1 MPSKEFEKYL
11 QNDRSEQEGQDQSKI
26 EQTFKENVSEQEQEV
41 YANYAQIGQEVDQT
55 PADNSHTPAPEDA
68 GKKISGIE
76 DTGKRDALSKY
87 NIRQHDEAVEAGKT
101 LHHHHVKADD
111 SLEGGDR

>member
-11 QNDRSEQEGQDQSKI
+11 NNLPSKDQD
-26 EQTFKENVSEQEQEV
+26 TLREN
-41 YANYAQIGQEVDQT
+41 AQIGQEVDQT

-76 DTGKRDALSKY
+76 DTGKKDALSKY

-101 LHHHHVKADD
+101 LQDKGLQQDQD
-111 SLEGGDR
+111 QER

>member
-11 QNDRSEQEGQDQSKI
+11 SDKDKEQA
-26 EQTFKENVSEQEQEV
+26 KEFAEIMDNQQP
-41 YANYAQIGQEVDQT
+41 AEVDQT

-76 DTGKRDALSKY
+76 DTGKKDALSKY
-87 NIRQHDEAVEAGKT
+87 NIRQHDEVVDAGKT
-101 LHHHHVKADD
+101 LHHHNVKGDD